1 MTEVLAD
8 FEAFRAALRAVN
20 PHVRFLVTVS
30 PVPLT
35 ATATGE
41 HVEVATCYSKA
52 VLRAVCG
59 MLVARHDDVDYFPS
73 FEIIT
78 SQRARGVYFEPNQRS
93 VSPMGVQAA
102 MQLFL
107 RAHGVAPVEHAPA
120 AASERTRS
128 DPPAD
133 KAAGDP
139 CEDALLEAFAR

>member
-1 MTEVLAD
+1 M
-8 FEAFRAALRAVN
+8 
-20 PHVRFLVTVS
+20 RFLVTVS

-41 HVEVATCYSKA
+41 HVEVATCYSKS

-59 MLVARHDDVDYFPS
+59 MLVARHADVDYFPS

-78 SQRARGVYFEPNQRS
+78 SQNARGAYYEPNLRN
-93 VSPMGVQAA
+93 VSPMGVQTA

-107 RAHGVAPVEHAPA
+107 RAHGADAGRGPRPQRRGA
-120 AASERTRS
+120 AR
-128 DPPAD
+128 DPPARSR
-133 KAAGDP
+133 GDP